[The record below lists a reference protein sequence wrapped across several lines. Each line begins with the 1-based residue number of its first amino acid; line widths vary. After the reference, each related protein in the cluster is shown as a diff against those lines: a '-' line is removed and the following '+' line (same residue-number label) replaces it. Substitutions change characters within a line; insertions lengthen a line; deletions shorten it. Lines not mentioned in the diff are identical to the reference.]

1 MDWLAMIWGWA
12 LFGIRHRL
20 SLTNDSKEA
29 TVWFFESIVFFFGL
43 WRPSP
48 FKGFVQQRRLTADLG
63 SSGFGFGESEH
74 HHFGHL
80 VLEGHAEV
88 FFLSGDVSSGDA
100 ICGRFI
106 YKLGEIGWS
115 EAPVWWLLGAFQ
127 VAPLPGKYGIPLKG
141 SPLVI

>member
-88 FFLSGDVSSGDA
+88 FFFWVGMFLLEMRFVVVLYISWVKLDGQKLQFDGCLVLSRWPHCPENMEYPSKDT
-100 ICGRFI
+100 
-106 YKLGEIGWS
+106 LW
-115 EAPVWWLLGAFQ
+115 
-127 VAPLPGKYGIPLKG
+127 
-141 SPLVI
+141 